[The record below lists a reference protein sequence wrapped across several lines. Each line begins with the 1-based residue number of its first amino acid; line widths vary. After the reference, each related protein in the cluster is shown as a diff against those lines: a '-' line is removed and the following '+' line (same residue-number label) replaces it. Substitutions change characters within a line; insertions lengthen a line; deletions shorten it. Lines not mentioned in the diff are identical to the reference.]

1 MFVTGKR
8 FYVEELKK
16 DITVDGLIERYDESN
31 NFMLSKIIEVGEELQ
46 SDIKYQNKDNIVLL
60 TSRIDKVPFKG
71 GFFVPE
77 TAVLAILSKE
87 EYEAL

>member
-1 MFVTGKR
+1 MIVTGKR
-8 FYVEELKK
+8 FFVEELKK
-16 DITVDGLIERYDESN
+16 DITVDGLVERYDESN
-31 NFMLSKIIEVGEELQ
+31 NFMLSKIVELGEELQ
-46 SDIKYQNKDNIVLL
+46 NEVKYQNYNNIVLL

-87 EYEAL
+87 EYDNL

>member
-31 NFMLSKIIEVGEELQ
+31 NFMLSKVVEVGEELKN
-46 SDIKYQNKDNIVLL
+46 DVKYQNYENIVLL

-77 TAVLAILSKE
+77 TAVLAILTKE
-87 EYEAL
+87 EYEKL